1 MFRPDDPLKPPK
13 PAFDEPWHAQV
24 LAMADTFVRAGRFSA
39 GDWAETLGAYLA
51 AADVSGAPDTTDT
64 YYTAA
69 LDALEA
75 LTTGATDLTAAT
87 LKARKNQWARAYRQT
102 PHGQPVLLEAG
113 LEPADGHDV

>member
-1 MFRPDDPLKPPK
+1 LFQPDDPLQPPK

-39 GDWAETLGAYLA
+39 GDWAETLGSCLRA
-51 AADVSGAPDTTDT
+51 AEAAGAPDTAET

-75 LTTGATDLTAAT
+75 LTTAATDLTPDHLET
-87 LKARKNQWARAYRQT
+87 RKTEWARAYRRT
-102 PHGQPVLLEAG
+102 PHGQPVLLKAG
-113 LEPADGHDV
+113 LI